1 MSELTLSQAATKSCQ
16 LSSLLMTIYCLPIE
30 ISSVDRENLINL
42 AADMSGDVAVFL
54 MEQEKAQGVQR
65 A

>member
-16 LSSLLMTIYCLPIE
+16 LSSLLMTIECLPIE

-42 AADMSGDVAVFL
+42 AADMSGEVAVFL
-54 MEQEKAQGVQR
+54 MEQEKAQEVR
-65 A
+65 HA

>member
-1 MSELTLSQAATKSCQ
+1 MSELTLGQAAARTCQ
-16 LSSLLMTIYCLPIE
+16 LSSLLMTIENLPIE

-42 AADMSGDVAVFL
+42 AADMSGDIAVFI
-54 MEQEKAQGVQR
+54 MEQEKSQGVQR